1 MLSGAMKRQINL
13 RLEEGTI
20 ERLRA
25 LAVLRGGVHIGRVVE
40 ALVDQAGQ
48 DAVQQIAALAAGDVR
63 IEEQ

>member
-1 MLSGAMKRQINL
+1 M

-63 IEEQ
+63 IEDR